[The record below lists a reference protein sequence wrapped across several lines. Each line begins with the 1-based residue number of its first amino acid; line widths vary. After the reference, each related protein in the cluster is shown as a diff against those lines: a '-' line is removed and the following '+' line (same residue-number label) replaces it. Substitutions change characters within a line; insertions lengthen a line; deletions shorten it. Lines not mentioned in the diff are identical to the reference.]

1 MRNKLVYNWC
11 REMTKNSATKIKVL
25 LAEDHILVREGT
37 RELVRHEPDMDVV
50 GEAGDGEEA
59 IKLANRL
66 HPDVVIMD
74 INMPRVNG
82 IEATKQIKALEPA
95 TAVLVLTAYD
105 NDQYIFAI
113 LEAGAAG
120 YLLKNARGT
129 ELIDA
134 IRAVHAGESVLHP
147 TIARRVI
154 EQVISPSLTRTEVE
168 AAEPLSEREMEVL
181 KLAAKGMSNKDIAD
195 HLFLSPRTVQAHLG
209 HIFNKIAVASR
220 TEAILYGLRQG
231 WFTLEELP

>member
-1 MRNKLVYNWC
+1 MPKSS
-11 REMTKNSATKIKVL
+11 TSKIKVL

-37 RELVRHEPDMDVV
+37 RELVRHEPDMEVV

-59 IKLANRL
+59 VKLANRL

-74 INMPRVNG
+74 INMPKVNG
-82 IEATKQIKALEPA
+82 IEATKQIKALEP
-95 TAVLVLTAYD
+95 TIAVLVLTAYD

-134 IRAVHAGESVLHP
+134 IRAVHIGESVLHP

-154 EQVISPSLTRTEVE
+154 EQVVSPSLTRTEVE
-168 AAEPLSEREMEVL
+168 AAEPLSDREMEVL

-209 HIFNKIAVASR
+209 HIFNKLAVASR